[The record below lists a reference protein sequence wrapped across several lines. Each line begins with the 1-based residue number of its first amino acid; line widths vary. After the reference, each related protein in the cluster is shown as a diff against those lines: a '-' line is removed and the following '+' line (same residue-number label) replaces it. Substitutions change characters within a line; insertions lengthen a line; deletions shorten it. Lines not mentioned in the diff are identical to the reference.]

1 MGLLEINYPNNW
13 FNVTTEDGVLEI
25 QLEPGKLSE
34 QGARGKA
41 YLTYIEAGYYDRPEE
56 LIKASGKKLI
66 MPRTS
71 SKKRVKLSYS
81 SVTQKATVYLTP
93 NTRLT
98 ITGVTEQ
105 IHGFPTKVI
114 KSPAGSYSFKSF
126 EGSSMVDMNQCME
139 ALYVY
144 SSVVQPC
151 IVGNSFVPLL
161 KIVPITG
168 KHGEVVS
175 KQFDKI
181 YFVPLLTRQF
191 GTVEIDIRDYTGHSV
206 PFERG
211 KVTVTLHFR
220 TRTATFEE

>member
-1 MGLLEINYPNNW
+1 ML
-13 FNVTTEDGVLEI
+13 DI
-25 QLEPGKLSE
+25 QPEPGRLSE

-56 LIKASGKKLI
+56 LIKAIGKKLI
-66 MPRTS
+66 MARTN
-71 SKKRVKLSYS
+71 SKKRAKLSYS
-81 SVTQKATVYLTP
+81 SVTQKATVNLTP

-98 ITGVTEQ
+98 LSGVMEQ

-144 SSVVQPC
+144 SSFVQPR

-181 YFVPLLTRQF
+181 HYVLLLTRQF
-191 GTVEIDIRDYTGHSV
+191 GTVEIDTRNYNGRSV

-211 KVTVTLHFR
+211 KVTVMLHFR
-220 TRTATFEE
+220 SRTASFEE